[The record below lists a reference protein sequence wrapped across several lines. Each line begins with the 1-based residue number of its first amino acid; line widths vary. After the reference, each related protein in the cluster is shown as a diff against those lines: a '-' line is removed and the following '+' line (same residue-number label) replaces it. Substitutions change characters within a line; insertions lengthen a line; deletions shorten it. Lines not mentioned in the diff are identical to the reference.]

1 MVVLFRIAGRRW
13 RRFVSTIGSIYAGVL
28 QTVQFN
34 LAVGRVS
41 VQPQDF
47 GRVAKIEARLQWL
60 KVVVLLYQYIGQTPK
75 QREVDDTDPMTR
87 SVFKVPSLVPEVID
101 EISEMAT

>member
-1 MVVLFRIAGRRW
+1 MAALRI
-13 RRFVSTIGSIYAGVL
+13 SIFPQYAIVL

-47 GRVAKIEARLQWL
+47 GLVAKMDARLQWL
-60 KVVVLLYQYIGQTPK
+60 KVDVLRYQYIGQTPK
-75 QREVDDTDPMTR
+75 QSEDDGTDPMTR
-87 SVFKVPSLVPEVID
+87 SVFKVPRLVPEVID
-101 EISEMAT
+101 EISEMVNLSKPLEQFIK